1 MKLPVLVVGAFCL
14 GLSACASPNEGNPDG
29 DAYAGSPGSVY
40 DVAANPARTIGMVSY
55 DPMAPLPSAGSAMET
70 NGPAMAP
77 PGANPVQR

>member
-1 MKLPVLVVGAFCL
+1 MKLPVLIVAASCL
-14 GLSACASPNEGNPDG
+14 GLSACASPNEGNPNG

-40 DVAANPARTIGMVSY
+40 DVAANPPSTIGTVSY

-77 PGANPVQR
+77 SGVNPVLR